1 MEGEGGARGRRG
13 EERRGR
19 RGWVLPTVV
28 VVVEAPEEREIC
40 FAEALRERGS
50 RALLPIRHRTAARGE
65 PLPSRAVAPHSP
77 ATVTS
82 VEPPSLR
89 CSAVT
94 AVALE
99 LAVVIEQDGD
109 ERERERE
116 NRDVQPL
123 DSASNEKFESLRLNK
138 YVPSCIEPLEVMIQ
152 YGKDYEFDAPVKL
165 LEKHLHAMA
174 QSVDEQLLV
183 VSQVIAFNDKPVKNL
198 KGLATMIENCDDEFL
213 KFDLEYQQDVTAT
226 KRNEFEDY
234 FLKRELLMGIYEKGF
249 ERPSPIQEE
258 SIPIALTGSDILA
271 RAKNG
276 TGKTAAF
283 YIPALEKIDQKQ
295 SILA

>member
-1 MEGEGGARGRRG
+1 
-13 EERRGR
+13 
-19 RGWVLPTVV
+19 
-28 VVVEAPEEREIC
+28 
-40 FAEALRERGS
+40 
-50 RALLPIRHRTAARGE
+50 
-65 PLPSRAVAPHSP
+65 
-77 ATVTS
+77 
-82 VEPPSLR
+82 
-89 CSAVT
+89 
-94 AVALE
+94 
-99 LAVVIEQDGD
+99 
-109 ERERERE
+109 
-116 NRDVQPL
+116 
-123 DSASNEKFESLRLNK
+123 
-138 YVPSCIEPLEVMIQ
+138 MIQ

-198 KGLATMIENCDDEFL
+198 KGLTTMVENCDDEFL
-213 KFDLEYQQDVTAT
+213 KFDLEYQQIKST

-258 SIPIALTGSDILA
+258 SIPIALIGSDILA

-283 YIPALEKIDQKQ
+283 YIPASEKIDQKQ